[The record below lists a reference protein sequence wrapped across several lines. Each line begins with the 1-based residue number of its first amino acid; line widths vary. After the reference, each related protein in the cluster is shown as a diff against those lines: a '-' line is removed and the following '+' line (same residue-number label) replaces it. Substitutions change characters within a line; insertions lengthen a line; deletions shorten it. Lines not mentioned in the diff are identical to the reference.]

1 MGYEKDAAP
10 VSHLIEAYP
19 AASNENPED
28 LAGQH
33 LLPAPS
39 NDPKDPLNWP
49 MALKILV
56 LIQVSLLSSLGGIN
70 TAMINPAYVPMAK
83 ELHISTIRASYQT
96 TVCIALAGVAPFL
109 WVPLSNKYG
118 RRPVLLGTTLLAFVS
133 ILGSAYAKT
142 FNQLIAARVLN
153 GLFPAVFALGPAVV
167 VDMFFVHQRGR
178 AMGVFT
184 VTTVNGSH
192 IAPLLGGPIGQY
204 LGWRWCFKFGAICDG
219 VMFVIVLFCL
229 PETLYVR
236 PEAESQ
242 QHHPKPKYS
251 KIAFLDGLKIRDR
264 TPDTPLRW
272 NHFILPV
279 FRLAGKSRVV
289 YPALYYAT
297 QYGFASILPAV
308 TVASIFSKEFK
319 WDTLQ
324 IGLGYGGALTIGG
337 SLGELAAGLVLD
349 SIVKTKMR
357 KTVHFQPEIRLQAI
371 WHGEILV
378 PAGLLIYGFTMQDKT
393 SWVGPLM
400 GMGIAAFGLQVITT
414 TCYTYATDCH
424 REQSNDVA
432 QLFNFIRQTFGFTF
446 AFYAVDLCDSIGYQ
460 FTFLLFAILGSV
472 LAFIPILGLI
482 GRAKRQ
488 LRERKSGVVERVA

>member
-1 MGYEKDAAP
+1 MGYENDVGP
-10 VSHLIEAYP
+10 LSDHIEAYP
-19 AASNENPED
+19 VASNEDPKD
-28 LAGQH
+28 LIGQH

-49 MALKILV
+49 VALKVFV
-56 LIQVSLLSSLGGIN
+56 LIQVSLLSALGGIN

-83 ELHISTIRASYQT
+83 ELHISSIKASYQT
-96 TVCIALAGVAPFL
+96 TICIALAGIAPFL

-133 ILGSAYAKT
+133 ILGSAYAKS
-142 FNQLIAARVLN
+142 FNQLIAARVFN
-153 GLFPAVFALGPAVV
+153 GLFPAAFALGPAVV

-219 VMFVIVLFCL
+219 VMFVVVLFCL

-236 PEAESQ
+236 PEVEPQQ
-242 QHHPKPKYS
+242 QHSKPHYS
-251 KIAFLDGLKIRDR
+251 TTAFIDGLKIHDR

-272 NHFILPV
+272 SQFVLPIC
-279 FRLAGKSRVV
+279 RLAMNPHVV
-289 YPALYYAT
+289 FPALYYAT

-308 TVASIFSKEFK
+308 TVASIFNKEFK

-349 SIVKTKMR
+349 AIVKKEMR
-357 KTVHFQPEIRLQAI
+357 KRIDFQPEIRLRAI

-378 PAGLLIYGFTMQDKT
+378 PAGLLIYGFTMQYKT
-393 SWVGPLM
+393 FWVGPLM

-414 TCYTYATDCH
+414 TCYTYATDCR
-424 REQSNDVA
+424 REQSNDIA

-446 AFYAVDLCDSIGYQ
+446 AFYAVDLCNRIGYQ

-472 LAFIPILGLI
+472 VAFIPILGLI
-482 GRAKRQ
+482 WRGRQ
-488 LRERKSGVVERVA
+488 LREKKSGVVEKVP

>member
-1 MGYEKDAAP
+1 MGYEKDAGP
-10 VSHLIEAYP
+10 VSHQQEAYP
-19 AASNENPED
+19 VASNDDPKD
-28 LAGQH
+28 SIGQH

-49 MALKILV
+49 MALKVFV

-83 ELHISTIRASYQT
+83 ELHISTVRASYQT
-96 TVCIALAGVAPFL
+96 TICIVLAGVAPFL

-133 ILGSAYAKT
+133 ILGSAYVESYS
-142 FNQLIAARVLN
+142 QLIAARVFN
-153 GLFPAVFALGPAVV
+153 GLFPAAFALGPAVV

-192 IAPLLGGPIGQY
+192 IAPLLGGPIGQF

-219 VMFVIVLFCL
+219 VMFVIILFCL

-236 PEAESQ
+236 PDVGSPPHHSQ
-242 QHHPKPKYS
+242 SKYGVA
-251 KIAFLDGLKIRDR
+251 AFLDGLKIRDR
-264 TPDTPLRW
+264 TPNNPLRG
-272 NHFILPV
+272 NQFVLPI
-279 FRLAGKSRVV
+279 FRLALKPRIVF
-289 YPALYYAT
+289 PALYYAT

-349 SIVKTKMR
+349 AIVKTKM
-357 KTVHFQPEIRLQAI
+357 KDNVNFQPEIRLRAI
-371 WHGEILV
+371 WHGEMLV
-378 PAGLLIYGFTMQDKT
+378 PAGLLIYGFTMQYKT
-393 SWVGPLM
+393 FWVGPLM

-424 REQSNDVA
+424 REQSNDIA

-446 AFYAVDLCDSIGYQ
+446 AFYAVDLCDKIGYQ

-482 GRAKRQ
+482 WRGRQ
-488 LRERKSGVVERVA
+488 TRERKTGTIEKIG